1 VLSIEKLRKERR
13 KGKKMLSLRTTEG
26 VETELNPEIIKEIEK
41 ILEDKEDQ

>member
-13 KGKKMLSLRTTEG
+13 EGKKMLSLRTTEG